1 MGMCICIQLTCTP
14 MSEMNI
20 EKQYVH
26 QKLVNE
32 TEIRL
37 QDL

>member
-1 MGMCICIQLTCTP
+1 

-26 QKLVNE
+26 QKIVNGIE
-32 TEIRL
+32 NNARIYER
-37 QDL
+37 QEKNR